1 MFTFFSQSKPFLSS
15 IVDKY
20 FVVISSKIG
29 TYVKSNVK
37 FAMSAKC
44 KSGGVSLF
52 PYISPTCVYAKT
64 INNSVI
70 AYSWIGD
77 DDTNSTMPDHKL
89 KSGT

>member
-1 MFTFFSQSKPFLSS
+1 M
-15 IVDKY
+15 
-20 FVVISSKIG
+20 SSKC
-29 TYVKSNVK
+29 K
-37 FAMSAKC
+37 F
-44 KSGGVSLF
+44 GGVSLF
-52 PYISPTCVYAKT
+52 PYISLTCVYAKT